1 MELIYS
7 SMVNVSRACLTQL
20 CTYMQDEMCIYGK
33 NIVTMKIIFQIE
45 LSLLITFKIEIPKN
59 WGNYLWEILLN
70 TPTTGFLYQTYEHNC
85 IYL

>member
-59 WGNYLWEILLN
+59 
-70 TPTTGFLYQTYEHNC
+70 
-85 IYL
+85 